1 MAKEVVGS
9 ITSAVTS
16 AVADKAV
23 SKLVDSLGKQ
33 TPVADKLQRL
43 ERLCMRVRSTVE
55 VSEKHDIESASLL
68 QWREELREAVAL
80 GDEVLLSFQQPTDAA
95 QGGGG
100 GGTSAGTGST
110 ALSFTKQA
118 LWSMA
123 RRISDTA
130 ASLFS
135 NDEDAKKLER
145 AVEVLEKASE
155 NMGEF
160 IGLLQLEASP
170 RLKRRRRGPF
180 SMLSFRRQKEVGSAS
195 GAASGSIFPRT
206 LRKSQ
211 EVAVLVGRLQKAL
224 FHILVAVDKAEYRGV
239 KEMELGRLAQWVVF
253 LREAVQIGYT
263 VLHGLILEDGEENP
277 EYAHEEDQLRSFVH
291 AIESIAGDSEFFTR
305 LITKFCHFSD

>member
-1 MAKEVVGS
+1 MAKEMVGS
-9 ITSAVTS
+9 IVTSAVTS

-33 TPVADKLQRL
+33 TTAVADKLQRL

-80 GDEVLLSFQQPTDAA
+80 GDEVLLSFQQPANA
-95 QGGGG
+95 QGGG

-180 SMLSFRRQKEVGSAS
+180 SMLSFRREKEVGSAR

-211 EVAVLVGRLQKAL
+211 EVAVLVGRLQNAL
-224 FHILVAVDKAEYRGV
+224 FQILIAVDTAEYQGV
-239 KEMELGRLAQWVVF
+239 KEMELGRLAQWVAF

-277 EYAHEEDQLRSFVH
+277 EYGSCLLCSSTSRGHPW
-291 AIESIAGDSEFFTR
+291 
-305 LITKFCHFSD
+305 